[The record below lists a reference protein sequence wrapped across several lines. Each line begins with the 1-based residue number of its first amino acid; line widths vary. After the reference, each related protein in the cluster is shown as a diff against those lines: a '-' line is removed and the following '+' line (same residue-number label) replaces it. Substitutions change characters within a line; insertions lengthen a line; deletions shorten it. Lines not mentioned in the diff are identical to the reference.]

1 MYLWISGRQYYV
13 NSFRLYSMEQVQV
26 LRLIG
31 DSDKR

>member
-1 MYLWISGRQYYV
+1 MYLWISAPQYNV
-13 NSFRLYSMEQVQV
+13 NSFRLYTMEQVQV